1 MPGARPTRPSPD
13 SITIANKRKRLMRL
27 QKWVVAALSFLC
39 CAVSAGAQDYPS
51 RPVTLVVPFVAGG
64 PGDIIARL
72 VAEAMRGSLGQE
84 IVVMNVAGA
93 GGTIGTARVAQAKPD
108 GYTILLGHTGQ
119 ATSVSLYK
127 SLPYDPI
134 EGFEKIG
141 LVTEVPM
148 TIVGKADFAPNDLK
162 SLVAYVRDRPDKIN
176 YAHSGLGS
184 VAHLCGLMFMS
195 ATKTKMTFIPYKGGG
210 EVMKD
215 LLAGQIDLYCEP
227 ATGTTANIQAG
238 KIKPYAVTTKRRVAT
253 LPSVPTTA
261 EAGFADI
268 GITTWYGLY
277 APRGTPAAAIDKLT
291 VALQAA
297 LKDGNVVSRF
307 AALSMEP
314 VSQDQATPAALDA
327 KLRSEVRYWSA
338 LLKEAGV
345 QPE

>member
-1 MPGARPTRPSPD
+1 MRVEKW
-13 SITIANKRKRLMRL
+13 IA
-27 QKWVVAALSFLC
+27 AAIALLG
-39 CAVSAGAQDYPS
+39 CAVPAVAQDYPN
-51 RPVTLVVPFVAGG
+51 RPVTMVVPFAAGG
-64 PGDIIARL
+64 PGDIIGRL
-72 VAEAMRGSLGQE
+72 IAASMRQSLGQE
-84 IVVMNVAGA
+84 VVVANVGGA
-93 GGTIGTARVAQAKPD
+93 GGTIGTAKVAQAKPD

-148 TIVGKADFAPNDLK
+148 TIVGKTGLAPNDLK
-162 SLVAYVRDRPDKIN
+162 SLVTYIRERPDQLN

-195 ATKTKMTFIPYKGGG
+195 ATKTKMTVIPYKGGG
-210 EVMKD
+210 EVTRD
-215 LLAGQIDLYCEP
+215 LLGGRVDVYCEP

-238 KIKPYAVTTKRRVAT
+238 KIKAYAVTTKRRVAT
-253 LPSVPTTA
+253 LPDVPTTA

-277 APRGTPAAAIDKLT
+277 APKGTPAAAISKLT
-291 VALQAA
+291 GALQAA
-297 LKDGNVVSRF
+297 LKDSNVVARF
-307 AALSMEP
+307 AQLSMEP
-314 VSQDQATPAALDA
+314 VPQDQATPAALDK
-327 KLRSEVRYWSA
+327 KLRAEVKYWSV